1 MELSSKEKGNLTEL
15 QCLTAFYELGYKA
28 CIPYGENSRYDFI
41 LDVDGI
47 LLRIQVK
54 TCQVNS
60 SNTGIII
67 PCRSTQ
73 VNTSEIKSHSYNK
86 EQIDY
91 FATFYNGKCYLV
103 KVEECSTQ
111 KTLMFSNKRV
121 NQFEPCYIEDYLLSN
136 QIQKILTGEDEV
148 ILEDRKIYQYDL
160 RNNLINTYNSCR
172 DAAIAL
178 GDASKNSHISQAVRG
193 IRKTAYG
200 YKWTD
205 TLIKG

>member
-15 QCLTAFYELGYKA
+15 QCLTACYELGYKA
-28 CIPYGENSRYDFI
+28 SIPYGENSRYDFI

-47 LLRIQVK
+47 LLRVQVK
-54 TCQVNS
+54 TCKETG
-60 SNTGIII
+60 TGIKI

-73 VNTSEIKSHSYNK
+73 VNTSEIKSHAYNK

-91 FATFYNGKCYLV
+91 FATFYKGNCYLI
-103 KVEECSTQ
+103 KVEECSIE
-111 KTLMFSNKRV
+111 KTLTFSDKRT
-121 NQFEPCYIEDYLLSN
+121 NQYEPSFIDNYLLSK
-136 QIQKILTGEDEV
+136 QIEKIINGEDEV
-148 ILEDRKIYQYDL
+148 ILEERKIYQYDL
-160 RNNLINTYNSCR
+160 RNNLINTYPSCL
-172 DAAIAL
+172 AAAKDL
-178 GDASKNSHISQAVRG
+178 GNASKNGHISQAVKG